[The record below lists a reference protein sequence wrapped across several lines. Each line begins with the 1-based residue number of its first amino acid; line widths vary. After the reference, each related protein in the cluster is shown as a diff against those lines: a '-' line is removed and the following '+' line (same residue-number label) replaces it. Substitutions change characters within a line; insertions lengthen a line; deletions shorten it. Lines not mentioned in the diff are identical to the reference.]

1 MIQKINIHNIA
12 TYTNPVSICPLKIN
26 FCYGS
31 NGSGK
36 TALSNL
42 LGQDSLPANCSVS
55 WENGNKIPVLVY
67 NKKFVEDNFVES
79 KTINGIF
86 TLGQDTKEAQE
97 FIAQQRKEANDCA
110 KLIETHTGSKDKL
123 TKERDRLDSNLE
135 ETCWAIQQKHGA
147 KFTEALTG
155 YRGSKKA
162 FRDKCL
168 QEYPNMDEKNP
179 PALKDIEPLYS
190 IAFGEAR
197 EAYSFYKEID
207 TTALLKN
214 EEFSMLGKRI
224 SGSSETP
231 VGKFI
236 EFLQNSDWV
245 KQGIG
250 YAGKSEGKCPY
261 CQQTLPVTVKQ
272 DIEAFFD
279 ETYEKECA
287 SVRDFQRQYEAF
299 TNALLS
305 QMKNISDNT
314 VSLLDYEL
322 FKSEVE
328 VLSAVIDA
336 NKKAIQDKTASPA
349 TTVIID
355 SIAPIVQRINTI
367 IVGFNADIKR
377 NNDIVQNQAQGKK
390 HCQKLL
396 WQYFTYDLRASI
408 QQYQKDYNGKT
419 SGMRALVDRIKEQS
433 DKEQEHKRLIA
444 EKEETL
450 TSVAPT
456 VNTINGILKRFGF
469 DGFALAENPDEKG
482 TYKIVRPDGS
492 NAKKTLSEG
501 EYNFITFLYFYH
513 LVYGSQDKTGIATDK
528 VVVIDDP
535 ISSLDSNVLFIIST
549 LVRTLLKDC
558 NDGNNGIKQI
568 FILTHNVYFHKEVSF
583 LGSRR
588 KYPTTMTAYWVV
600 KKTNNI
606 SNIIFHEENP
616 IQTSYELLWAELKDV
631 DTHQRVTVFNA
642 LRRILEYYFNVIGGM
657 DYEKCINQ
665 FEGEDKIICKALISC
680 INDGSHFISDDFVMC
695 YETDTMENYLRIFE
709 LIFEKMEHGSH
720 YRMMMGQSES
730 IPVVGA
736 IDTGG

>member
-12 TYTNPVSICPLKIN
+12 TYTIPVSMCPLKVN

-36 TALSNL
+36 TTLSNL

-55 WENGNKIPVLVY
+55 WENGNKLPVRVY
-67 NKKFVEDNFVES
+67 NKKFVEDNFVEN

-86 TLGQDTKEAQE
+86 TLGQGTKEAQE

-123 TKERDRLDSNLE
+123 TKERDKLDSDLE
-135 ETCWAIQQKHGA
+135 EICWAIQQKHGA
-147 KFTEALTG
+147 KFSEALTG
-155 YRGSKKA
+155 YRRSKKA

-168 QEYPNMDEKNP
+168 QEYPNMDDKNP
-179 PALKDIEPLYS
+179 PALKDIETLYS

-197 EAYSFYKEID
+197 EAYSFYKGID

-214 EEFSMLGKRI
+214 EECSLLGKRI

-261 CQQTLPVTVKQ
+261 CQQTLPATVRQ
-272 DIEAFFD
+272 DIETFFD

-287 SVRDFQRQYEAF
+287 SVRDFQREYEAF

-305 QMKNISDNT
+305 QLKNISDNP

-322 FKSEVE
+322 FKSTVE

-336 NKKAIQDKTASPA
+336 NKKVIQDKTASPA
-349 TTVIID
+349 TTVSID
-355 SIAPIVQRINTI
+355 SIDPIVQQINTI

-377 NNDIVQNQAQGKK
+377 NNDIVQNEAQERKR
-390 HCQKLL
+390 CQKLL
-396 WQYFTYDLRASI
+396 WKYFTYELRTSI

-419 SGMRALVDRIKEQS
+419 SGMRTLVDRIKEQS
-433 DKEQEHKRLIA
+433 DKEQEHIRLIA

-450 TSVAPT
+450 TSVVPT
-456 VNTINGILKRFGF
+456 VHAINGILKRFGF

-482 TYKIVRPDGS
+482 TYKIIRPDGC

-535 ISSLDSNVLFIIST
+535 VSSLDSNVLFIIST
-549 LVRTLLKDC
+549 LVRTILKDC
-558 NDGNNGIKQI
+558 KDGNNGIKQI

-606 SNIIFHEENP
+606 SSIIFHEENP

-631 DTHQRVTVFNA
+631 DTHQRVTIFNT

-657 DYEKCINQ
+657 DYEKCIDQ

-695 YETDTMENYLRIFE
+695 YETAAMENYLRVFK
-709 LIFEKMEHGSH
+709 LIFEKLEHGSH

-730 IPVVGA
+730 IPAVGV